1 MYRDLKVKS
10 LVFFFFKTQYK
21 LLALELQAAN
31 SVEFSLREEL
41 GGGGGRGGEGKCVLY
56 WCLQLCQDNVLF
68 IFFS

>member
-41 GGGGGRGGEGKCVLY
+41 GKGEGRGG
-56 WCLQLCQDNVLF
+56 
-68 IFFS
+68 